1 MAAAEAVET
10 HNHDDVAS
18 VATVSDGNHFTI
30 SADFVEDGI
39 PYFRGQDVVGNFFIE
54 QADPYFITP
63 EAFNRPYMT
72 RSHLEKGDVLLS
84 IVGTVGEL
92 SLVATDEPATCSCK
106 LAILRPRAVQPEFLA
121 VVLRSTLGRLQIER
135 LTRGAVQ
142 TGLILEDMDQ
152 LLVPRFGSLLE
163 GKIVETVLSSQEAER
178 DSYRWAKTAEED
190 LYRSL
195 GLDGWVPTTP
205 LSSPTQASLVKSADR
220 MDAEYFAPKIQDLIN
235 RLGRKGIS
243 LGAVAPSRRE
253 KFKPCTEGEFDY
265 IEIGSL
271 NGEGT
276 ARSTRLNQAEA
287 PSRATWF
294 VRSGDVITSTVRPI
308 RRLSALIADHQAG
321 NVCSSG
327 FVVLKPT
334 AVRPEVLLT
343 YLRLPVFCELMD
355 LHTSASMYPAISEKD
370 LLSLPFCPPDA
381 ATETAICDA
390 VTNARHS
397 RNRSSALL
405 YAAKRA
411 VEIAIED
418 DQAAALRFLDEEGG

>member
-1 MAAAEAVET
+1 MAAAEGVEA

-18 VATVSDGNHFTI
+18 VAAVSDGNHFTI

-178 DSYRWAKTAEED
+178 DSYRWAKTAEEN

-205 LSSPTQASLVKSADR
+205 LSSPTQASLVKSAGR

-243 LGAVAPSRRE
+243 LGDVAPSRRE

-271 NGEGT
+271 NGDGT

-287 PSRATWF
+287 PSRA
-294 VRSGDVITSTVRPI
+294 G
-308 RRLSALIADHQAG
+308 
-321 NVCSSG
+321 
-327 FVVLKPT
+327 
-334 AVRPEVLLT
+334 
-343 YLRLPVFCELMD
+343 
-355 LHTSASMYPAISEKD
+355 
-370 LLSLPFCPPDA
+370 
-381 ATETAICDA
+381 
-390 VTNARHS
+390 
-397 RNRSSALL
+397 
-405 YAAKRA
+405 
-411 VEIAIED
+411 
-418 DQAAALRFLDEEGG
+418 